1 MIESGTGVVRMR
13 VITGFAKGR
22 KLRTLSGED
31 VRPTTDR
38 VKEALFSIIQFEIE
52 GRRVLDLFAGSG
64 QLGIEALSRGAASAV
79 FVDSSRDSIEV
90 VRENLNTTQ
99 LAQSAQVMQMD
110 SLAFLAVGRRAS
122 RGRSKEWVVVV
133 CGVNEL
139 GDCFCDICGRGSA
152 GAGELSVELAAR
164 IPAAS
169 AVVTDGHKS
178 YGFATRGYRHAEVDP
193 RDPSAGDINMV
204 NALHSRLKAFL
215 RRFNGVS
222 TRRLQ
227 RYLDWFRYAEA
238 FKGGGMDG
246 RERLF
251 MHEAEGRYWKT
262 RRFTHFEFGDAMVYW
277 TRQLADVSTVV

>member
-1 MIESGTGVVRMR
+1 MHIRMRIVPIHKNWNYFSANVDKQRRKIDNNLDKILGNRVRFSSIGSGTGVVRMR

-110 SLAFLAVGRRAS
+110 SLAFLAGQ
-122 RGRSKEWVVVV
+122 
-133 CGVNEL
+133 CGP
-139 GDCFCDICGRGSA
+139 FDIA
-152 GAGELSVELAAR
+152 LLDPPYGAGLVQRALPMAAR
-164 IPAAS
+164 RMAPGGVMICEAPAKEDLPEQAE
-169 AVVTDGHKS
+169 DFCLLRRYS
-178 YGFATRGYRHAEVDP
+178 YGRISLAFYR
-193 RDPSAGDINMV
+193 
-204 NALHSRLKAFL
+204 
-215 RRFNGVS
+215 
-222 TRRLQ
+222 
-227 RYLDWFRYAEA
+227 
-238 FKGGGMDG
+238 
-246 RERLF
+246 REG
-251 MHEAEGRYWKT
+251 EG
-262 RRFTHFEFGDAMVYW
+262 A
-277 TRQLADVSTVV
+277 

>member
-99 LAQSAQVMQMD
+99 LAQSAQVIQMD
-110 SLAFLAVGRRAS
+110 SLAFLAGQ
-122 RGRSKEWVVVV
+122 
-133 CGVNEL
+133 CGP
-139 GDCFCDICGRGSA
+139 FDIA
-152 GAGELSVELAAR
+152 LLDPPYGAGLVQRVPPMAAR
-164 IPAAS
+164 RMAPGGVMICEAPAKEDLPEQAE
-169 AVVTDGHKS
+169 DFCLLRRYS
-178 YGFATRGYRHAEVDP
+178 YGRISLALYR
-193 RDPSAGDINMV
+193 
-204 NALHSRLKAFL
+204 
-215 RRFNGVS
+215 
-222 TRRLQ
+222 
-227 RYLDWFRYAEA
+227 
-238 FKGGGMDG
+238 
-246 RERLF
+246 REG
-251 MHEAEGRYWKT
+251 EG
-262 RRFTHFEFGDAMVYW
+262 A
-277 TRQLADVSTVV
+277 

>member
-1 MIESGTGVVRMR
+1 MRMR
-13 VITGFAKGR
+13 VCEVMA
-22 KLRTLSGED
+22 LRTPDCRPGTFHVDGTLVMGSLKGNLGRSGLLGLP
-31 VRPTTDR
+31 RPR
-38 VKEALFSIIQFEIE
+38 HRN
-52 GRRVLDLFAGSG
+52 GRD
-64 QLGIEALSRGAASAV
+64 
-79 FVDSSRDSIEV
+79 
-90 VRENLNTTQ
+90 
-99 LAQSAQVMQMD
+99 
-110 SLAFLAVGRRAS
+110 GRRAS

-133 CGVNEL
+133 CGANEL

-152 GAGELSVELAAR
+152 GAGELSVALAAR

-193 RDPSAGDINMV
+193 RDHSAGDINMV